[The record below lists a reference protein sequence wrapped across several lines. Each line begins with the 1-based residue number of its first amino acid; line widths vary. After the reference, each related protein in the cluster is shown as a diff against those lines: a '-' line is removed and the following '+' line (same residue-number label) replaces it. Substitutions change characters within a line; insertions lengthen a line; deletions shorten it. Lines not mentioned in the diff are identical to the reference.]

1 MNEKQDSSIHNG
13 EYDDYIDDFEKDNF
27 LKDNLEDTKMSQNS
41 VKRSISIEKLLKEDL
56 IEEQSAKITSRHS
69 EVSEHSEHESALK
82 FGNTQP
88 EVLIDKRIDQIP
100 KADPIHINDNIKEIE
115 VTPTESH
122 GLFQDDVDEELVD
135 SDEIIIEASKTPL
148 NIRTKESSN
157 NTLEIID
164 SQSEKE
170 DSDSGSE
177 TIELNSDNEEPEY
190 LKSIVNGN
198 NVKSSFLIKLE
209 VQNKKVKKRDVNL
222 RITNQRSGSRKGRK
236 RNILTD
242 KTETD
247 SVVESYASNKQRLGS
262 RKLRFSDKYKYQN
275 QTISDN
281 AVDSFVR
288 KPNVKN
294 ITNKS
299 KNSHLFITNK
309 HNYQSKYFYTIS
321 LI

>member
-1 MNEKQDSSIHNG
+1 
-13 EYDDYIDDFEKDNF
+13 
-27 LKDNLEDTKMSQNS
+27 MSQNS
-41 VKRSISIEKLLKEDL
+41 VKRSNSIEKLLKEDV

-69 EVSEHSEHESALK
+69 EVSEHQDIHSEHESELK
-82 FGNTQP
+82 FKNPKP
-88 EVLIDKRIDQIP
+88 EIVIETKADKISKADQIQI
-100 KADPIHINDNIKEIE
+100 DDNIKIAQKEME
-115 VTPTESH
+115 VKSTGSQ
-122 GLFQDDVDEELVD
+122 GLFQDNVAEELED

-177 TIELNSDNEEPEY
+177 TIELNSDNEVPEY
-190 LKSIVNGN
+190 LKSVVKGN
-198 NVKSSFLIKLE
+198 NVKSNFLIKLE
-209 VQNKKVKKRDVNL
+209 VQNKKVKKRDANM
-222 RITNQRSGSRKGRK
+222 RITKQRSGSRKGRK

-247 SVVESYASNKQRLGS
+247 SVVESYASNKPRLGS

-281 AVDSFVR
+281 AVNSFVH
-288 KPNVKN
+288 KQPNLKN
-294 ITNKS
+294 VSKQN

-309 HNYQSKYFYTIS
+309 NSFQSKCFV
-321 LI
+321 LIIFFNLQSG